1 MNLPKE
7 HPYLPTKKDRNTFGK
22 PRNTRFYKMVRYKKI
37 FERVSVQQE
46 SYKVN
51 PIIWQCT

>member
-7 HPYLPTKKDRNTFGK
+7 HPYLPTKKTGILLVNLGTPDSTKWLDIRKYLKEFLSK
-22 PRNTRFYKMVRYKKI
+22 
-37 FERVSVQQE
+37 QE

-51 PIIWQCT
+51 PIIWQLM